1 MWRRASGASPRL
13 EPEGNRLLRRI
24 LLVAFFLEVGLL
36 LIVLPWSGFWEGNY
50 FGHAWPTIGPLLTN
64 DFIRGAVSGLGVVN
78 VVAGFFELVPA
89 LTLRGGPSDSTD
101 SRS

>member
-1 MWRRASGASPRL
+1 M
-13 EPEGNRLLRRI
+13 LRRL

-50 FGHAWPTIGPLLTN
+50 FGHAWPPIGPLLSN

-89 LTLRGGPSDSTD
+89 LTRQDSTD
-101 SRS
+101 SRP